1 MFGKDKGAAE
11 TKAPG
16 QLQRS
21 AVANSTALP
30 ESPETVSSISSGM
43 TITGKIVGEG
53 ALRIFGRIEGELKAS
68 SILIADGAQVEGDI
82 VAQEVTNG
90 GHVKGTIHANRVTLH
105 SSSFVEG
112 DIFHRS
118 LTIEE
123 NARFEGA
130 SRREDNVA
138 DAPPKLEATT
148 SNPQPAAQ
156 PQIALTDGNRKLNGP
171 PDNMES
177 YQSAT

>member
-1 MFGKDKGAAE
+1 
-11 TKAPG
+11 
-16 QLQRS
+16 
-21 AVANSTALP
+21 
-30 ESPETVSSISSGM
+30 M
-43 TITGKIVGEG
+43 TIIGKIVGEG

-82 VAQEVTNG
+82 VAQEVTIG
-90 GHVKGTIHANRVTLH
+90 GHVKGTIHANCVTLH
-105 SSSFVEG
+105 SSSFVQG

-138 DAPPKLEATT
+138 DASPRVKATT
-148 SNPQPAAQ
+148 SNPQPTAQ
-156 PQIALTDGNRKLNGP
+156 PQVVLIDGNRKLNGP